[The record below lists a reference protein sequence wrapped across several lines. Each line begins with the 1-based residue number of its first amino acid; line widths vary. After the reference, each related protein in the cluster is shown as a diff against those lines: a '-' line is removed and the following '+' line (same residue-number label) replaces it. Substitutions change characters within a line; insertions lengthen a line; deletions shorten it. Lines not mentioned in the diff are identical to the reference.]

1 MSKSITFKMPDL
13 YEDLADQYDVFE
25 YPRDVLMFMAVLGYV
40 EGEPKRDDYKGSDDN
55 QGNTRIEGFYTQEMY
70 QVFGGCLAYQDTGD
84 PDALVD
90 LELQAE
96 VISQYAAGGLEIAQE
111 EFGDVAGDPTDAI
124 VNYIN
129 KIAKDRDKTVTTIL
143 KNIRQNFNK
152 DMRDGEAD

>member
-1 MSKSITFKMPDL
+1 MPDL

-143 KNIRQNFNK
+143 KKIRQNFNK

>member
-1 MSKSITFKMPDL
+1 MPDL